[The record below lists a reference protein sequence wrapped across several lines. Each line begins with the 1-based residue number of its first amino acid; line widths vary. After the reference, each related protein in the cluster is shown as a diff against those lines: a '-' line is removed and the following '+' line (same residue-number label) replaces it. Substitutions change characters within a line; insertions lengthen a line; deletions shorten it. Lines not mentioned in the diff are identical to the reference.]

1 MQEVEHET
9 QEKRDFVK
17 ETRDYLKK
25 YGQIKVTIENLKDDI
40 EMWQEEMD
48 SDIAAPITKYDIQPG
63 GGASTMTTV
72 EAAVARHDKLMAM
85 IQHNERQIKNL
96 ERIIRKID
104 RAIDGLDT
112 EDQNLIRGHFIEHRR
127 WRELS
132 AEKFFT
138 EKWARERSR
147 KALKVIAFM
156 LFGEYSLI
164 A

>member
-1 MQEVEHET
+1 
-9 QEKRDFVK
+9 
-17 ETRDYLKK
+17 
-25 YGQIKVTIENLKDDI
+25 
-40 EMWQEEMD
+40 
-48 SDIAAPITKYDIQPG
+48 
-63 GGASTMTTV
+63 
-72 EAAVARHDKLMAM
+72 MAM

-127 WRELS
+127 WRDLS

>member
-9 QEKRDFVK
+9 QETRDFIK

-25 YGQIKVTIENLKDDI
+25 YGQIKATIENLKEDI
-40 EMWQEEMD
+40 TMWQEELD

-63 GGASTMTTV
+63 GGTSTMSPV
-72 EAAVARHDKLMAM
+72 EAAAARHDKLMAM
-85 IQHNERQIKNL
+85 IRHNERQIKNL

-104 RAIDGLDT
+104 RAIDGLDP
-112 EDQNLIRGHFIEHRR
+112 EEQDLIRGHFIEHRR
-127 WRELS
+127 WAELS

-138 EKWARERSR
+138 ENWARKRSR
-147 KALKVIAFM
+147 KAITWIAFM
-156 LFGEYSLI
+156 IFGEYSLI